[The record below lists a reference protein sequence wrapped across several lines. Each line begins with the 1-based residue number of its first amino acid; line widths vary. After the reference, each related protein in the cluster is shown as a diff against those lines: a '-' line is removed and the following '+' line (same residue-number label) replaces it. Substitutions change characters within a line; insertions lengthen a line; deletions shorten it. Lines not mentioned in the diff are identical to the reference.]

1 MTKKELSRIYY
12 LEKEIAM
19 WERELEELDCMSLVS
34 SGIGDGQ
41 PRGQKVPRSKV
52 EDNVIKRM
60 GIQAKM
66 KELLEECEKSKAEIM
81 DWIKSIDDS
90 FIRQIIYYR
99 CIKVM
104 SWVAVADKIGGGN
117 TADSVRKAYDRFT
130 ASYFP
135 ENPSV
140 LSVRTVLL

>member
-1 MTKKELSRIYY
+1 MTKKDLSRIYY

-34 SGIGDGQ
+34 SGMGDGQ
-41 PRGQKVPRSKV
+41 PRGQRVPRSKV

-66 KELLEECEKSKAEIM
+66 EELLKECKSAKDEVT

-99 CIKVM
+99 CVKVM
-104 SWVAVADKIGGGN
+104 SWVAVADRIGGGN
-117 TADSVRKAYDRFT
+117 TADSVRKTFDRFT
-130 ASYFP
+130 QAYFV
-135 ENPSV
+135 E
-140 LSVRTVLL
+140 

>member
-19 WERELEELDCMSLVS
+19 WEKELEDLECMSLVS
-34 SGIGDGQ
+34 GSMGDGQ

-66 KELLEECEKSKAEIM
+66 QELLEECEKSKVEIM

-90 FIRQIIYYR
+90 LIRQIIYYR

-104 SWVAVADKIGGGN
+104 SWVSVADKVGGGN
-117 TADSVRKAYDRFT
+117 TADSVRMNYDRFT
-130 ASYFP
+130 KAYF
-135 ENPSV
+135 E
-140 LSVRTVLL
+140 

>member
-34 SGIGDGQ
+34 SSIGDGQ

-60 GIQAKM
+60 GIEAKM
-66 KELLEECEKSKAEIM
+66 QELLEECKKSKAEIM

-90 FIRQIIYYR
+90 LVRQIIYYR
-99 CIKVM
+99 CIKIM

-117 TADSVRKAYDRFT
+117 TSDSVRKTYERFCN
-130 ASYFP
+130 SYFS
-135 ENPSV
+135 E
-140 LSVRTVLL
+140 